1 MKRPLFQAALL
12 TGLCL
17 MLALITLVLS
27 GCSTIARNLNIVN
40 PSYSFRE
47 VRPRVQVAL
56 PLSASSID
64 FDMTVGV
71 NNPNRVGLRMDRLD
85 FSLFVNDSR
94 LLDTVSNQQ
103 IRIPANGSGD
113 VFLRARVDYNNLR
126 SIWSEIVSVING
138 NRARYELRGTA
149 YYDTPVGQ
157 LKFPVTVYSNR

>member
-1 MKRPLFQAALL
+1 MKRPFFQAALL
-12 TGLCL
+12 TSLCL
-17 MLALITLVLS
+17 TLALITVVLS

-40 PSYSFRE
+40 PSYSFRD
-47 VRPRVQVAL
+47 VRPRVSVAL

-64 FDMTVGV
+64 FDLTVGV

-103 IRIPANGSGD
+103 IRIPANGYGD
-113 VFLRARVDYNNLR
+113 VSLRARVDYNSLR
-126 SIWSEIVSVING
+126 SIWGEIVNVING

-157 LKFPVTVYSNR
+157 LQFPVTVYSNR